1 MVVSNVTEVS
11 FFRKEMNSH
20 INKEVEV
27 HNVGLIEYQ
36 AAWDE
41 QERLFA
47 TIVDQK
53 LLNRTCSPEEQL
65 PTPNYLLFC
74 EHPPVYTLGTSGHAE
89 NLLIDEARL
98 TSELGATFFKIR
110 RGGDITYHGPGQL
123 IGYPI
128 LDLDNFFT
136 DIHRYMRLLE
146 ESIIRTL
153 AEYGLQAGRI
163 EGLTG
168 VWLGDDSATNSSVDP
183 ALRGPARRGPARK
196 ICAMGV
202 KASRWVTMHGF
213 ALNVNTDLR
222 YFDHIVPCGITDK
235 AVTSLAA
242 ELGHEV
248 PLDDVIEH
256 IRRHMAEL
264 FEMELIETQE
274 KRYKT
279 KDSTRP

>member
-1 MVVSNVTEVS
+1 
-11 FFRKEMNSH
+11 MNSRV
-20 INKEVEV
+20 NKQVEV
-27 HNVGLIEYQ
+27 RALGLMDYQ
-36 AAWDE
+36 TAWDE

-47 TIVDQK
+47 TIVNQK
-53 LLNRTCSPEEQL
+53 LLNRTCPTDEQQV
-65 PTPNYLLFC
+65 TPNYLLFC

-98 TSELGATFFKIR
+98 ASEFGATFFKIR
-110 RGGDITYHGPGQL
+110 RGGDITFHGPGQL
-123 IGYPI
+123 VGYPI

-146 ESIIRTL
+146 ESIILTL
-153 AEYGLQAGRI
+153 ADYGLDAGRI

-168 VWLGDDSATNSSVDP
+168 VWLDYGTDATGIQRP
-183 ALRGPARRGPARK
+183 RK

-213 ALNVNTDLR
+213 ALNVNTDLH

-242 ELGHEV
+242 ELGHEI
-248 PLDDVIEH
+248 PLNEVANH
-256 IRRHMAEL
+256 VQYHLAAL
-264 FEMELIETQE
+264 FEMELVGAKLLTDVPVET
-274 KRYKT
+274 RN
-279 KDSTRP
+279 

>member
-1 MVVSNVTEVS
+1 
-11 FFRKEMNSH
+11 MNSR
-20 INKEVEV
+20 INKQVDVQEL
-27 HNVGLIEYQ
+27 GLIEYQ

-47 TIVDQK
+47 TVVNQK
-53 LLNRTCSPEEQL
+53 VANRTRAADEQQ

-89 NLLIDEARL
+89 NLLIDETRL
-98 TSELGATFFKIR
+98 TTELGATFFKIR

-123 IGYPI
+123 VGYPI

-146 ESIIRTL
+146 ESIILTL
-153 AEYGLQAGRI
+153 ADYGLAAGRI
-163 EGLTG
+163 DGLTG
-168 VWLGDDSATNSSVDP
+168 VWLDYDEDNRQPDVLP
-183 ALRGPARRGPARK
+183 RK

-222 YFDHIVPCGITDK
+222 YFNHIVPCGITDK
-235 AVTSLAA
+235 AVTSLAV
-242 ELGHEV
+242 ELGREV
-248 PLDDVIEH
+248 PLTEVASH
-256 IRRHMAEL
+256 VCRHMAQL
-264 FEMELIETQE
+264 FEMELIET
-274 KRYKT
+274 KAITYK
-279 KDSTRP
+279 